1 MGTRTGTVRGTIGS
15 TCLNR
20 RQEVIHRCHP
30 TLLQVLGVA
39 PTLNANKALG
49 LGSGRIQ
56 SFAKGKGD
64 GAVIRAVL
72 DQDRGLH
79 RLDDV
84 ERPSFA
90 DRDLRRMG
98 LCSPFSS

>member
-1 MGTRTGTVRGTIGS
+1 MGMRTGTVRGMIGS

-39 PTLNANKALG
+39 PTLNADEALR

-56 SFAKGKGD
+56 PFAKGKGD
-64 GAVIRAVL
+64 GTVVCAVQ

-90 DRDLRRMG
+90 DRALRRIG
-98 LCSPFSS
+98 LYSPFSS